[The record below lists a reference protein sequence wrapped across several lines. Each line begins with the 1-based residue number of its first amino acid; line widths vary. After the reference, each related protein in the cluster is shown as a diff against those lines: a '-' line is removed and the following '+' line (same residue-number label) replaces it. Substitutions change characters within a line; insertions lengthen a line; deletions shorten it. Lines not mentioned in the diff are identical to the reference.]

1 MTDETLMRLAE
12 AAGVAAQWEDAAGN
26 PKTVEPDVLRHVLG
40 ALGLPAQNDRE
51 AKESL
56 ATLKREQ
63 QTCPPLV
70 TATVGQPVRIP
81 GSHAGDSGFEL
92 RVESGKKATGTARR
106 GADGTLELPAID
118 EPGYHQLT
126 LGDLTLTV
134 AVAPAR
140 CVSVDDMAGAPGARP
155 WGLAAQ
161 LYSLRRQPEPNRP
174 HVGGMGDFTALAELA
189 RRAAAR
195 GADALAISPVH
206 AMFSADTRR
215 YSPYAPSSRLF
226 LNVLYAD
233 PLDVFSPQAVSQA
246 LRRLQLG
253 PKLLELEKQD
263 LIDWPEVG
271 RHRLALLRDL
281 FIGFPGN
288 ASPDAQKTFRKF
300 REEAGNALEQ
310 HAIFEALHAAHLPG
324 GAPGWQ
330 QWPEGLRSPDSREV
344 EVFAASNTQE
354 IRFHAFLQWLADR
367 GLAGAQKAARDAGMR
382 IGLVGDLAVGT
393 DPGGSHAWSRQAEII
408 TGLSP
413 GAPPDTYNPN
423 GQAWGLTAFAPR
435 ALRQRGFRAFIEM
448 LRASLAHAGGL
459 RVDHALGLARM
470 WLVPEGSD
478 PKEGAYVTYP
488 FDDMVRLI
496 ALESARHNAIIMAE
510 NLGTV
515 PADFNDRIESAG
527 MMGMSVLWFERTDD
541 DPPGFRAPQDWSR
554 ANMATTST
562 HDLPTVAGW
571 WQQRDLDWRTK
582 LDLLGP
588 VPEDEQREQRVQDRD
603 ALWKAV
609 KPADAPDG
617 TPDEAPLEDIV
628 RYVGR
633 SAAPLVL
640 VPLEDVLGN
649 EEQPNLPGTID
660 EHPNWQRRLVP
671 PVQDMLD
678 AEQPARTLS
687 TLINAR
693 KSS

>member
-1 MTDETLMRLAE
+1 MTDDSLRRLAE
-12 AAGVAAQWEDAAGN
+12 AAGVAAKWEDAEGK
-26 PKTVEPDVLRHVLG
+26 PKTVEPEVLRHVLG

-63 QTCPPLV
+63 QSCPPLV
-70 TATVGQPVRIP
+70 TAVVGQPVRIP
-81 GSHAGDSGFEL
+81 GIHAGDSNFEL
-92 RVESGKKATGTARR
+92 HLEGGDRTTGTARR
-106 GADGTLELPAID
+106 VADGTLELPAIGKS
-118 EPGYHQLT
+118 GYHRLA
-126 LGDLTLTV
+126 LGDLSLTV

-140 CVSVDDMAGAPGARP
+140 CVSVDEVIGVPGARP

-161 LYSLRRQPEPNRP
+161 LYSLRRQAESKLPF
-174 HVGGMGDFTALAELA
+174 VGGMGDFTALAELA

-246 LRRLQLG
+246 LRRLHMG
-253 PKLLELEKQD
+253 PRLLELEKQD

-281 FIGFPGN
+281 FMGFPGN
-288 ASPDAQKTFRKF
+288 ASPESQKAFRKF

-310 HAIFEALHAAHLPG
+310 HAIFETLHAVHLAG

-330 QWPEGLRSPDSREV
+330 QWPRELRSPDSREV
-344 EVFAASNTQE
+344 AVFAASNTQE

-367 GLAGAQKAARDAGMR
+367 GLAGAHKAARDAGMR

-435 ALRQRGFRAFIEM
+435 ALRQHGFHAFIEM

-470 WLVPEGSD
+470 WLVPEGTD
-478 PKEGAYVTYP
+478 PKDGAYVTYP

-527 MMGMSVLWFERTDD
+527 MLGMSVLWFERTDD
-541 DPPGFRAPQDWSR
+541 EPPGFRSPQDWST

-582 LDLLGP
+582 LELLGP
-588 VPEDEQREQRVQDRD
+588 VPEDEQRAQRVQDRD
-603 ALWKAV
+603 ALWQAV
-609 KPADAPDG
+609 RSADAPAQA
-617 TPDEAPLEDIV
+617 PDEAPLDDIV

-640 VPLEDVLGN
+640 LPLEDVLGS

-660 EHPNWQRRLVP
+660 EHPNWQRRLGL
-671 PVQDMLD
+671 PVQELLD

-693 KSS
+693 KTS